1 MRRILRGILKE
12 VGYANV
18 EEAEDGA
25 VALRMLKVGKFDF
38 VVCDINMPV
47 MNGFELPAAAK
58 TDDTIKHIPI
68 LMLTSS
74 PTSAYGCRLRG
85 KEGDSYY

>member
-38 VVCDINMPV
+38 VVCDVNA
-47 MNGFELPAAAK
+47 PAVKSLA
-58 TDDTIKHIPI
+58 
-68 LMLTSS
+68 
-74 PTSAYGCRLRG
+74 RL
-85 KEGDSYY
+85 

>member
-1 MRRILRGILKE
+1 MRTAR
-12 VGYANV
+12 
-18 EEAEDGA
+18 
-25 VALRMLKVGKFDF
+25 
-38 VVCDINMPV
+38 INMPV
-47 MNGFELPAAAK
+47 MNGFELLAAAK